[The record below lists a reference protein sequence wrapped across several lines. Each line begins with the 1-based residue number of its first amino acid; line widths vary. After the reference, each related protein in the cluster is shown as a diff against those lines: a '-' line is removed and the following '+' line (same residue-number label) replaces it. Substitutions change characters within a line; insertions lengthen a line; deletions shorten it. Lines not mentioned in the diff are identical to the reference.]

1 MKSLWESIIG
11 YVKRHLV
18 ISNNYIYLLRKVGD
32 GYMIQSSWKMDEL
45 FKIFIDPEDEK
56 LRLIFRSMEGKKL
69 ITKNF
74 EYDSSEQI
82 LNHLTG

>member
-1 MKSLWESIIG
+1 
-11 YVKRHLV
+11 
-18 ISNNYIYLLRKVGD
+18 
-32 GYMIQSSWKMDEL
+32 MIQSSWKMDEL